1 MKRIDK
7 FIIGLLFIFW
17 LTGCSDDSFI
27 EIDSLSSDGNEFF
40 CNQKVKIWMN
50 VHSSDLW
57 HTNYEWSADGGTL
70 TQPQGLDE
78 MTWKAPNVPGTYTI
92 RCKVTVGNKTDIREK
107 KMFVSSY
114 FFEKFEKSPYAFSGQ
129 SSTTLSLRTE
139 TVNGQTNGWLRANVN
154 SSSEVNRYL
163 NRSFGDPELTTP
175 FSIRAKLGFESNAPT
190 LETIKVGNK
199 TGNTMLEYQLN
210 CLKDPASETGFV
222 NRISFFW
229 YPTNV
234 TPGFPVVPE
243 GATSPDGSTTYN
255 SRVSIQTRN
264 VMGLTTTYDYYYT
277 ISKMSTF
284 TNKNYKKV
292 GMAIDENYHLHIFME
307 GEEVL
312 TTPVISE
319 LRTLN
324 QIQGGIFIDNWRIVF
339 PNVNGGANRPM
350 LYFDDAYASTTELLK

>member
-1 MKRIDK
+1 MKGK
-7 FIIGLLFIFW
+7 YKLIIGLFFFTW
-17 LTGCSDDSFI
+17 LLSCSDESFI
-27 EIDSLSSDGNEFF
+27 EIDSLSSDGNEFY

-50 VHSSDLW
+50 VRSSDLW
-57 HTNYEWSADGGTL
+57 HTDYEWSADGGTL

-92 RCKVTVGNKTDIREK
+92 RCKVTVGDKTDIREK

-139 TVNGQTNGWLRANVN
+139 TVNGQSNGWLRANVN

-163 NRSFGDPELTTP
+163 NRSFGDPELATP
-175 FSIRAKLGFESNAPT
+175 FSIRAKIGFESNAPT
-190 LETIKVGNK
+190 LATIKVGNK

-210 CLKDPASETGFV
+210 CLKDPSSVTGFV
-222 NRISFFW
+222 SRISFSW

-234 TPGFPVVPE
+234 SPGFPAVPT
-243 GATSPDGSTTYN
+243 GGISPDGSVTYN
-255 SRVSIQTRN
+255 SKVTVQTRN
-264 VMGLTTTYDYYYT
+264 EMGLTTTHDLYYT
-277 ISKMSTF
+277 IGKMSTF
-284 TNKNYKKV
+284 SNQIYKKV
-292 GMAIDENYHLHIFME
+292 GMAIDENYLLHVFIE

-319 LRTLN
+319 LRVSN
-324 QIQGGIFIDNWRIVF
+324 QFQGDIIIDNWRIIF
-339 PNVNGGANRPM
+339 PNGNGGTNRPM

>member
-57 HTNYEWSADGGTL
+57 HTDYEWSADGGTL

-92 RCKVTVGNKTDIREK
+92 RCKVTVGDKTDIREK

-114 FFEKFEKSPYAFSGQ
+114 FFEKFEKAPYAFSGQ
-129 SSTTLSLRTE
+129 SSTSLSLRTE
-139 TVNGQTNGWLRANVN
+139 TVNGQVNGWLRANVN

-163 NRSFGDPELTTP
+163 NRSFGDPELSTP
-175 FSIRAKLGFESNAPT
+175 FSIRARLGFESNAPT

-222 NRISFFW
+222 NRISFSW

-234 TPGFPVVPE
+234 TPGFPVVPV
-243 GATSPDGSTTYN
+243 GGISPDGSTTYN
-255 SRVSIQTRN
+255 SKVSIQTRN
-264 VMGLTTTYDYYYT
+264 TLGLTTTQDYYYT

-292 GMAIDENYHLHIFME
+292 GMAVDENYQLHVFME

-324 QIQGGIFIDNWRIVF
+324 QMQGGIFIDNWRVIF
-339 PNVNGGANRPM
+339 PNGNGGANRPM